1 MLLGRQERRT
11 IGEITARAMTVG
23 DDPRPILE
31 QVGPAVQA
39 LLRAEVVSSYRV
51 SPAEGAHH
59 WAVDFMNV
67 TGGAP
72 RLRDA
77 FSNFFVGAVER
88 HKFLYD
94 PIAPRP
100 RDRNIVRRPAED
112 LPPGAFHELPLYREV
127 FVPFCLDQHDQLRVL
142 LCDGPLL
149 MAWFGGLRREPFTR
163 REETVLAKLTAPL
176 AARMRLER
184 RLLREGFLER
194 ALISAMAATT
204 LSVALCTLDGDI
216 AFASSAARS
225 RIDRDRRW
233 HQTLRSALRGAS
245 VPGVGCTRI
254 RHPGVPE
261 HVLVTFHE
269 DPQNPDFDARL
280 RFAARTWALTPRQSE
295 VLCHVLLGES
305 NKEVAERLACRE
317 NTVEVHVSAIFRKA
331 QVTGRPTLAA
341 RFWTMESSH

>member
-1 MLLGRQERRT
+1 MLLARREIRA
-11 IGEITARAMTVG
+11 IGDITALMMTVE

-31 QVGPAVQA
+31 QIGPQVQE

-51 SPAEGAHH
+51 SPVEGARH
-59 WAVDFMNV
+59 WSVDFMNV
-67 TGGAP
+67 TMGAP
-72 RLRDA
+72 LLRDA
-77 FSNFFVGAVER
+77 FSNFLVGGEER
-88 HKFLYD
+88 HEFRYD
-94 PIAPRP
+94 PLAPGP
-100 RDRNIVRRPAED
+100 RDRNIVRRPAAEMQE
-112 LPPGAFHELPLYREV
+112 GAFREMPVNREV
-127 FVPFCLDQHDQLRVL
+127 FVPLGLDRHDQLRVL

-163 REETVLAKLTAPL
+163 REETILAKLTAPL
-176 AARMRLER
+176 AARVRLER

-194 ALISAMAATT
+194 ALIAAMSAT
-204 LSVALCTLDGDI
+204 SIPVALCTLDGDI

-225 RIDRDRRW
+225 RIDRDGRW
-233 HQTLRSALRGAS
+233 RETLRSALRGAS

-280 RFAARTWALTPRQSE
+280 RFAGRAWGLTPRQSE
-295 VLCHVLLGES
+295 VLGHVLLGES

-331 QVTGRPTLAA
+331 NVAGRPTLAA
-341 RFWTMESSH
+341 RFWTMESTH